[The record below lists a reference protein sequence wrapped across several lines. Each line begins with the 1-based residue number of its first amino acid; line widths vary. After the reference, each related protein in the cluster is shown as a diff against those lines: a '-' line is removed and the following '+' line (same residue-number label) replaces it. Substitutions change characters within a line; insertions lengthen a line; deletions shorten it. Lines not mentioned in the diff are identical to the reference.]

1 MKWVGGKR
9 QLLPELAKYV
19 PEKFGTYFEPFIG
32 GGAFFLA
39 LHPAKAVIN
48 DFNPE
53 LINAWKIVKEFPE
66 ELLTKLAE
74 HASKNTKEYY
84 LDIRLTDRDGRLEN
98 MTEIERAARFIYML
112 KTGFNG
118 LWRMN
123 KKGQNNVPY
132 GSYKNPNIADTQ
144 TIRQVST
151 FLNSIQLE
159 MRSGDF
165 SKAVAGVSTGDFVYF
180 DPPYIPLTETSS
192 FTSYSAE
199 FGYAEQLRLRDLVK
213 TLHQSGVYVTLSNSD
228 VPQIY
233 ELYGDIPGIHI
244 HQVTAQ
250 RSVGAKANSR
260 GKVGEVIVTNV
271 G

>member
-19 PEKFGTYFEPFIG
+19 PENFGTYFEPFIG

-132 GSYKNPNIADTQ
+132 GSYKNPKITDTQ
-144 TIRQVST
+144 TIQQVST